1 MKAIA
6 APVSWIGRVQLSADS
21 RIERID
27 VDPIPFASGQATLT
41 PEAREQLARVAAF
54 LEQTPDVRMALT
66 PIVSSRDRAALAEAS
81 GSAAPDLPALAARRL
96 EAVRDGIKKAG
107 VDAARL
113 KEVAASP
120 APIEGEGQV
129 KLDLIEPENP
139 GSPARP
145 NLLKRILGE
154 ARSDT
159 HAPRN

>member
-1 MKAIA
+1 
-6 APVSWIGRVQLSADS
+6 
-21 RIERID
+21 
-27 VDPIPFASGQATLT
+27 
-41 PEAREQLARVAAF
+41 
-54 LEQTPDVRMALT
+54 
-66 PIVSSRDRAALAEAS
+66 
-81 GSAAPDLPALAARRL
+81 
-96 EAVRDGIKKAG
+96 VRDGIKKAG
-107 VDAARL
+107 VDAARV

-145 NLLKRILGE
+145 NLLKRVLGA